1 MAVAMLVAF
10 SVAGH
15 SGHGPTGRVVVT
27 THAVRL
33 GSTIGAADVAVE
45 AVSLPG
51 EVAAQTFSSVDQ
63 VVGAVA
69 LAPLAAG
76 AIVEPSAVAVGRPRS
91 SSAELSFPVDRNRA
105 LDGALQVGEPLDLL
119 ATYGTGDTARTVVV
133 ARAVRLVDL
142 DDDTHGGLESTGKVV
157 VTIQLRDP
165 TTLLAVT
172 HATEAAAVTLVRS
185 RGPLPPG
192 PDSYTPSTDPI
203 SSAPPGS
210 SGSG

>member
-1 MAVAMLVAF
+1 M
-10 SVAGH
+10 
-15 SGHGPTGRVVVT
+15 
-27 THAVRL
+27 
-33 GSTIGAADVAVE
+33 
-45 AVSLPG
+45 
-51 EVAAQTFSSVDQ
+51 
-63 VVGAVA
+63 
-69 LAPLAAG
+69 
-76 AIVEPSAVAVGRPRS
+76 
-91 SSAELSFPVDRNRA
+91 
-105 LDGALQVGEPLDLL
+105 GEPLDLL

-185 RGPLPPG
+185 SGAGAARAPTRTRRRP
-192 PDSYTPSTDPI
+192 TPI